1 MHVTV
6 LTVYRRNPAKAVPAK
21 YQWYGPE
28 LFLVHVPIHVMKSKI
43 RFFLGVG
50 PVANR
55 QVSPPWEAGEVG
67 GRKRVHMGL
76 I

>member
-50 PVANR
+50 PVANAQWKVR
-55 QVSPPWEAGEVG
+55 PGTHPERICSHWDP
-67 GRKRVHMGL
+67 
-76 I
+76 